1 MDDVPLYALYI
12 SIAVM
17 IVLSAYFSSSETAM
31 MSLNRYRLRHLAKQ
45 DHGGAKRADALL
57 ARPDRLLGIILFG
70 NNVVNF
76 FAGTVA
82 TLIAL
87 RQFGEI
93 GVAAAPFVLT
103 FVFLVFAEVAPK
115 TVAAHAP
122 ERIAFPSTY
131 VLTPLLRLLY
141 PVVWLLNAC
150 ANWIV
155 KPFLHGRDGDEEKLS
170 AEELRTLLDEGAH
183 LPLQRQDMLLSILD
197 LEKVSVNDIMVQRAD
212 VNGIDLDDDIDEIVA
227 QLCASNHTRL
237 PVFRGS
243 LNNVLGMLHLRN
255 AARFLRNEELTK
267 AALMQETREPYFV
280 PESTPL
286 HVQLL
291 NFQKEQR
298 RIGLVVDEYGDVQGI
313 VTLEDILEEIV
324 GEFTSDMAAR
334 IPEIHP
340 QDDGTHI
347 IDGTALLRD
356 INRALQWSL
365 PLDGPRTLNGLV
377 IEHLEFIPEAP
388 CCLTVGDYRVEVL
401 QIKDN
406 MIRTARLFDRDDP
419 PEHRETTETTRA

>member
-1 MDDVPLYALYI
+1 
-12 SIAVM
+12 M

-45 DHGGAKRADALL
+45 DHGGARRSDELL
-57 ARPDRLLGIILFG
+57 ARPERLLGIILFG

-76 FAGTVA
+76 YASTVA
-82 TLIAL
+82 TIIAI

-93 GVAAAPFVLT
+93 GVVFAPFVLT
-103 FVFLVFAEVAPK
+103 FIFLVFAEVAPK

-122 ERIAFPSTY
+122 ERIAFPSSY
-131 VLTPLLRLLY
+131 VLKPLLWLLY
-141 PVVWLLNAC
+141 PIVWVLNAC
-150 ANWIV
+150 ANAVV
-155 KPFLHGRDGDEEKLS
+155 KPFLRGAAGGDEKLS
-170 AEELRTLLDEGAH
+170 AEELRTLLDEGAQI
-183 LPLQRQDMLLSILD
+183 PIQRQDMLLSILD
-197 LEKVSVNDIMVQRAD
+197 LEKVTVNDIMVQRSD
-212 VNGIDLDDDIDEIVA
+212 VNGVDLDDDIDAIVA
-227 QLCASNHTRL
+227 QICASNHTRL
-237 PVFRGS
+237 PVYRGS
-243 LNNVLGMLHLRN
+243 LNDVIGILHLRN
-255 AARFLRNEELTK
+255 AARFLRNAELTK

-291 NFQKEQR
+291 NFQKEMR

-356 INRALQWSL
+356 INRALKWDL
-365 PLDGPRTLNGLV
+365 PMDGPRTLNGLV

-388 CCLTVGDYRVEVL
+388 CCLTIGPYRVEIL
-401 QIKDN
+401 QIKEN
-406 MIRTARLFDRDDP
+406 MIRTARLIAP
-419 PEHRETTETTRA
+419 PSEA

>member
-1 MDDVPLYALYI
+1 
-12 SIAVM
+12 M

-45 DHGGAKRADALL
+45 AHGGARRADALL
-57 ARPDRLLGIILFG
+57 ATPDRLLGIILFG

-82 TLIAL
+82 TLIAI

-122 ERIAFPSTY
+122 ERIAFPSAWI
-131 VLTPLLRLLY
+131 LTPLLRLLY
-141 PVVWLLNAC
+141 PVVWFLNLC
-150 ANWIV
+150 ANWV
-155 KPFLHGRDGDEEKLS
+155 VRPLLRGDADDAQKLS

-183 LPLQRQDMLLSILD
+183 LPLQRQDMLVSILD
-197 LEKVSVNDIMVQRAD
+197 LEKVTVNDIMVQRSD
-212 VNGIDLDDDIDEIVA
+212 VMGLDLDDDIDEIVA
-227 QLCASNHTRL
+227 QLCTSNHTRL
-237 PVFRGS
+237 PVYRGS
-243 LNNVLGMLHLRN
+243 INNVLGVLHLRN
-255 AARFLRNEELTK
+255 AARFLRNDELTK

-291 NFQKEQR
+291 NFQKEER
-298 RIGLVVDEYGDVQGI
+298 RIGLVVDEYGEVQGI

-356 INRALQWSL
+356 INRALRWNL

-388 CCLTVGDYRVEVL
+388 CCLTIGAHRVEIL
-401 QIKDN
+401 QIKEN
-406 MIRTARLFDRDDP
+406 MVRTARLWVMEELEAP
-419 PEHRETTETTRA
+419 VEATGTA

>member
-1 MDDVPLYALYI
+1 MADLPLYVLYI
-12 SIAVM
+12 SVVVM

-45 DHGGAKRADALL
+45 EHGGAKRADALL
-57 ARPDRLLGIILFG
+57 SKPERLLGIILFG

-82 TLIAL
+82 TLIAI

-93 GVAAAPFVLT
+93 GVAIAPFVLT
-103 FVFLVFAEVAPK
+103 FVFLVFAEVGPK
-115 TVAAHAP
+115 TIAANSP
-122 ERIAFPSTY
+122 ERIAFPSAY
-131 VLTPLLRLLY
+131 VLTPMLRVLY
-141 PVVWLLNAC
+141 PIVWLLNYC

-155 KPFLHGRDGDEEKLS
+155 RPFVREHDGGVEKLS
-170 AEELRTLLDEGAH
+170 PEELRTLLDEGAQ

-197 LEKVSVNDIMVQRAD
+197 LEKVTVNDIMVQRSD
-212 VNGIDLDDDIDEIVA
+212 VNGLDPDDDIDEIVA

-237 PVFRGS
+237 PVYRGS
-243 LNNVLGMLHLRN
+243 INNVLGVLHLRN
-255 AARFLRNEELTK
+255 AARFLRRDELTK

-291 NFQKEQR
+291 NFQKEER

-340 QDDGTHI
+340 QDDGTQI

-356 INRALQWSL
+356 INRALHWEL
-365 PLDGPRTLNGLV
+365 PLEGPRTLNGLL
-377 IEHLEFIPEAP
+377 IEHLEFIPESP
-388 CCLTVGDYRVEVL
+388 CCLTIGDYRIEIL

-406 MIRTARLFDRDDP
+406 MVRTARCTSIAEP
-419 PEHRETTETTRA
+419 PEETMAASED

>member
-1 MDDVPLYALYI
+1 
-12 SIAVM
+12 M

-45 DHGGAKRADALL
+45 DHGGARRSDELL
-57 ARPDRLLGIILFG
+57 ARPERLLGIILFG

-76 FAGTVA
+76 YASTVA
-82 TLIAL
+82 TIIAI

-93 GVAAAPFVLT
+93 GVVFAPFVLT
-103 FVFLVFAEVAPK
+103 FIFLVFAEVAPK

-122 ERIAFPSTY
+122 ERIAFPSSF
-131 VLTPLLRLLY
+131 VLKPLLWLLY
-141 PVVWLLNAC
+141 PIVWVLNGC
-150 ANWIV
+150 ANTVV
-155 KPFLHGRDGDEEKLS
+155 KPFLRGAEGGVEKLS
-170 AEELRTLLDEGAH
+170 AEELRTLLDEGAQI
-183 LPLQRQDMLLSILD
+183 PIQRQDMLLSILD
-197 LEKVSVNDIMVQRAD
+197 LEKVTVNDIMVQRSD
-212 VNGIDLDDDIDEIVA
+212 VNGVDLDDDIDAIVA
-227 QLCASNHTRL
+227 QICASNHTRL
-237 PVFRGS
+237 PVYRGS
-243 LNNVLGMLHLRN
+243 LNDVIGILHLRN
-255 AARFLRNEELTK
+255 AARFLRNAELTK

-291 NFQKEQR
+291 NFQKEMR

-340 QDDGTHI
+340 QEDGTHI

-356 INRALQWSL
+356 INRALKWDL
-365 PLDGPRTLNGLV
+365 PMDGPRTLNGLV

-388 CCLTVGDYRVEVL
+388 CCLTIGPYRVEIL
-401 QIKDN
+401 QIKEN
-406 MIRTARLFDRDDP
+406 MIRTARLIAP
-419 PEHRETTETTRA
+419 PSEA

>member
-1 MDDVPLYALYI
+1 MADLPLYVLYI
-12 SIAVM
+12 SVVVM

-45 DHGGAKRADALL
+45 EHGGAKRADALL
-57 ARPDRLLGIILFG
+57 SKPERLLGIILFG

-82 TLIAL
+82 TLIAI

-93 GVAAAPFVLT
+93 GVAIAPFVLT
-103 FVFLVFAEVAPK
+103 FVFLVFAEVGPK
-115 TVAAHAP
+115 TIAANSP
-122 ERIAFPSTY
+122 ERVAFPSAY
-131 VLTPLLRLLY
+131 VLTPMLRVLY
-141 PVVWLLNAC
+141 PIVWLLNYC

-155 KPFLHGRDGDEEKLS
+155 RPFVRERDGGVEKLS
-170 AEELRTLLDEGAH
+170 PEELRTLLDEGAQ

-197 LEKVSVNDIMVQRAD
+197 LEKVTVNDIMVQRSD
-212 VNGIDLDDDIDEIVA
+212 VNGLDLDDDIDEIVA

-237 PVFRGS
+237 PVYRGS
-243 LNNVLGMLHLRN
+243 INNVLGVLHLRN
-255 AARFLRNEELTK
+255 AARFLRRDELTK

-291 NFQKEQR
+291 NFQKEER

-334 IPEIHP
+334 IREIHP
-340 QDDGTHI
+340 QEDGTHI

-356 INRALQWSL
+356 INRALHWDL
-365 PLDGPRTLNGLV
+365 PLEGPRTLNGLL
-377 IEHLEFIPEAP
+377 IEHLEFIPESP
-388 CCLTVGDYRVEVL
+388 CCLTIGDYRVEIL

-406 MIRTARLFDRDDP
+406 MVRTARCISIAQPPDP
-419 PEHRETTETTRA
+419 VEIARED

>member
-1 MDDVPLYALYI
+1 MADLPLYVLYI
-12 SIAVM
+12 SVVVM

-45 DHGGAKRADALL
+45 EHGGAKRADALL
-57 ARPDRLLGIILFG
+57 SKPERLLGIILFG

-82 TLIAL
+82 TLIAI

-93 GVAAAPFVLT
+93 GVAIAPFVLT
-103 FVFLVFAEVAPK
+103 FVFLVFAEVGPK
-115 TVAAHAP
+115 TIAANSP
-122 ERIAFPSTY
+122 ERVAFPSAY
-131 VLTPLLRLLY
+131 VLTPMLRVLY
-141 PVVWLLNAC
+141 PIVWLLNYC

-155 KPFLHGRDGDEEKLS
+155 RPFVRERDGGVEKLS
-170 AEELRTLLDEGAH
+170 PEELRTLLDEGAQ

-197 LEKVSVNDIMVQRAD
+197 LEKVTVNDIMVQRSD
-212 VNGIDLDDDIDEIVA
+212 VNGLDLDDDIDEIVA

-237 PVFRGS
+237 PVYRGS
-243 LNNVLGMLHLRN
+243 INNVLGVLHLRN
-255 AARFLRNEELTK
+255 AARFLRRDELTK

-291 NFQKEQR
+291 NFQKEER

-340 QDDGTHI
+340 QEDGTHI

-356 INRALQWSL
+356 INRALHWDL
-365 PLDGPRTLNGLV
+365 PLEGPRTLNGLL
-377 IEHLEFIPEAP
+377 IEHLEFIPESP
-388 CCLTVGDYRVEVL
+388 CCLTIGDYRVEIL

-406 MIRTARLFDRDDP
+406 MVRTARCISIAQPPDP
-419 PEHRETTETTRA
+419 VEIARED